1 MIVYH
6 PAFDLYHCVFR
17 MLQILTH
24 FSRNEYVEIDRL
36 RVWDYYLLFPEQVHT
51 IRLTKKEQDIRKLIN
66 SYISKIDNPYNSVLD
81 NRKMFEKIKPYQLT
95 AIKCL
100 ASHGIIKKEYVAENR
115 VTIVSKQIIQKYVS
129 QFEPLS
135 PKELNIISLMT
146 SHFYQ
151 MSMFGPD
158 GLKARTKLLES
169 RYDAE

>member
-17 MLQILTH
+17 LLQILTH
-24 FSRNEYVEIDRL
+24 FNKKQYVEIERL
-36 RVWDYYLLFPEQVHT
+36 RIWDYYLLFPDQLHT
-51 IRLTKKEQDIRKLIN
+51 IKLKREEDDIKKLIKN
-66 SYISKIDNPYNSVLD
+66 FITQVENPYEVILD

-95 AIKCL
+95 AVKCL
-100 ASHGIIKKEYVAENR
+100 ASHGIINKEYLSENR
-115 VTIVSKQIIQKYVS
+115 VTVVSKTILEKYIS

-135 PKELNIISLMT
+135 PKERNVIGLMT
-146 SHFYQ
+146 SHFQ
-151 MSMFGPD
+151 EMSMFGPT